1 MASTRMAIGAVL
13 GTVNDAANTVSSIVN
28 VVSDSAGMLNDYVR
42 RQRTM
47 QQDRTVIELHTFRT
61 RLMEDTA
68 KEQTIRTE
76 SLEDYFQGKTGR
88 KECYEESYAN
98 LNSLFAK
105 SDRENNGE
113 EEEN

>member
-13 GTVNDAANTVSSIVN
+13 GTINDAANTVSSVVN
-28 VVSDSAGMLNDYVR
+28 VVSDSAGMLNDYVK

-47 QQDRTVIELHTFRT
+47 QQDRTVIELKTFRT

-76 SLEDYFQGKTGR
+76 ALEDYFQGKTGR
-88 KECYEESYAN
+88 KECYLESYAN
-98 LNSLFAK
+98 LESLFAK
-105 SDRENNGE
+105 SDRENTGE
-113 EEEN
+113 EEEK